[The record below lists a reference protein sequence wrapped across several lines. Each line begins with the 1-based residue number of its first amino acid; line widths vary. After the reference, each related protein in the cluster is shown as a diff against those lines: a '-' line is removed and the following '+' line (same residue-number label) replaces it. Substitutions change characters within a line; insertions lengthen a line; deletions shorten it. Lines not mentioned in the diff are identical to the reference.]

1 MPIPKTTDQPQA
13 PRRLLRDVVYDK
25 MFAAIID
32 GTLEFGERLN
42 DDQLV
47 AWLGVSRTP
56 VREAIAKLAEQ
67 ALVDIEANRY
77 TRIVDPT
84 FDEFVDTMDVGYA
97 VWSLLLERAVP
108 KLTSAQ
114 RDEIVRLLDARAD
127 AFAAEQ
133 DEDVAGIV
141 RMNAILLEAAA
152 SSSLVRLWA
161 SGGPRLLL
169 LSRRPVANAVFDHAQ
184 ARAFTVELRDA
195 VRDGDADAAAAAVR
209 LQPSH
214 LQGWF
219 DAVREAGV
227 YRA

>member
-77 TRIVDPT
+77 TRIVDPS

-127 AFAAEQ
+127 AFAAEK
-133 DEDVAGIV
+133 DEDVSGIV

-152 SSSLVRLWA
+152 SPSLVRLWA

-209 LQPSH
+209 LQPSR

>member
-1 MPIPKTTDQPQA
+1 MPIPKTTDQPPA

-97 VWSLLLERAVP
+97 VWSLLFERAVP
-108 KLTSAQ
+108 KLSSSQ
-114 RDEIVRLLDARAD
+114 RAEVVRLLDARAD
-127 AFAAEQ
+127 ASAAEQ

-209 LQPSH
+209 LQPSR

>member
-1 MPIPKTTDQPQA
+1 
-13 PRRLLRDVVYDK
+13 
-25 MFAAIID
+25 
-32 GTLEFGERLN
+32 
-42 DDQLV
+42 
-47 AWLGVSRTP
+47 
-56 VREAIAKLAEQ
+56 
-67 ALVDIEANRY
+67 
-77 TRIVDPT
+77 
-84 FDEFVDTMDVGYA
+84 
-97 VWSLLLERAVP
+97 
-108 KLTSAQ
+108 
-114 RDEIVRLLDARAD
+114 
-127 AFAAEQ
+127 
-133 DEDVAGIV
+133 
-141 RMNAILLEAAA
+141 MNAILLEAAA

-209 LQPSH
+209 LQPSR

>member
-108 KLTSAQ
+108 KLSSAQ

-209 LQPSH
+209 LQPSR

>member
-25 MFAAIID
+25 MFEAIID

-209 LQPSH
+209 LQPSR

>member
-209 LQPSH
+209 LQPSR

>member
-152 SSSLVRLWA
+152 SPSLVRLWA

-209 LQPSH
+209 LQPSR